1 MDYKRAMILSMVLCR
16 PNDSPQPDHLAGFQY
31 SHSDCFVSD
40 NLQGSTKVHSRS
52 GVVN

>member
-40 NLQGSTKVHSRS
+40 TCKVAQKFTADQVS
-52 GVVN
+52 